1 MGSETW
7 YLSIK
12 PTFLSEL
19 LALPPK
25 EVAQINKKLLLLT
38 EDPTPDAKTKKQL
51 KYLDGKL
58 HRLRAGDYRIF
69 YTFEQPN
76 ISVLALRRR
85 DDTTYDEE
93 VEPEKLRGIISEFDS
108 AKHTSTNHWERWL
121 TPEPKNK
128 KKKSAPL
135 PRAIDDELLN
145 ALSVPKAFRKSLTAV
160 ATEDDLLDCPVPGNI
175 LDRIMD
181 AVLARPLEQIV
192 TQPDLVVD
200 HPDDLV
206 RFREG
211 ELLGFLLRLNPEQEK
226 FVTWAVKGK
235 GATLLKGGPGTGK
248 STVALY
254 RVREMLH
261 ALQKNGVHEPHILF
275 TTYTKALTRV
285 SEQLLESLLGEDA
298 RFVDVRTADAIAR
311 EIASS
316 GGKTLEAAKSKMLRE
331 ILFSA
336 IEQARYE
343 GNALKVAA
351 QQKTI
356 HALDRNFLL
365 EEIQSVIE
373 ARGLTTLAH
382 YMEAVRP
389 GRGAALNKTQRE
401 AVWRVREAFVK
412 VLASRGLVTWEQ
424 IRALAAHRVETGEVA
439 AKYDA
444 VLIDEAQDLQP
455 TALRVLVGLCKT
467 PGGLFLTAD
476 ANQSIYGGSFRW
488 SDVHASLQFQ
498 GRTGIL
504 KANHRSTREIA
515 IAAESYLRSDRED
528 VVLDAEDPEAR
539 YVHTGPLPAV
549 RAVRDTKD
557 ETKILARFFRS
568 ATRELRLG
576 LGACAVLCPYND
588 AASRIAGALTDA
600 GMSAAKVDGD
610 ELDLKKPGIKV
621 LTLKSAKGLEFP
633 IVAMAGYLD
642 EPYPNWVPSVDENR
656 MELFAR
662 ERRTM
667 YVAMTRPMRALL
679 LVVPEEEKS
688 PLLAGFS
695 PERWNMGEEKL

>member
-1 MGSETW
+1 MADSW
-7 YLSIK
+7 FLNIK

-25 EVAQINKKLLLLT
+25 EALQINKKLLLLT

-58 HRLRAGDYRIF
+58 HRLRAGDYRVF
-69 YTFEQPN
+69 YTFEEPH

-85 DDTTYDEE
+85 DDTTYDEDI
-93 VEPEKLRGIISEFDS
+93 EPEKLRGPAPQFI
-108 AKHTSTNHWERWL
+108 ATAQPPTSHWDRWL
-121 TPEPKNK
+121 TPEPKGK
-128 KKKSAPL
+128 KKKSTPL
-135 PRAIDDELLN
+135 PRAIDDALLN
-145 ALSVPKAFRKSLTAV
+145 ALSIPKAFRKALVAI
-160 ATEDDLLDCPVPGNI
+160 ATEDELLDCPVPANI
-175 LDRIMD
+175 LDRVMD

-192 TQPDLVVD
+192 TQPDLVVE

-226 FVTWAVKGK
+226 FVSWAIKGK

-254 RVREMLH
+254 RVREMLRTY
-261 ALQKNGVHEPHILF
+261 QKNGIAEPRILF

-285 SEQLLESLLGEDA
+285 SEQLLESLLGKDA
-298 RFVDVRTADAIAR
+298 RFVDVRTADAVAR

-316 GGKTLEAAKSKMLRE
+316 GKTLDAAKSKMLRE
-331 ILFSA
+331 ILISA
-336 IEQARYE
+336 IELARYE

-356 HALDRNFLL
+356 HALDRHFLL

-373 ARGLTTLAH
+373 ARGLTTLGQ

-424 IRALAAHRVETGEVA
+424 IRALAATRIESGEVA

-515 IAAESYLRSDRED
+515 IAAESYLRAERED

-539 YVHTGPLPAV
+539 YVHTGPVPAV
-549 RAVRDTKD
+549 RAVHDTKD

-576 LGACAVLCPYND
+576 LGACAVLCPYNNG
-588 AASRIAGALTDA
+588 ASRIAAELTDA
-600 GMSAAKVDGD
+600 GLAATKVDGD
-610 ELDLKKPGIKV
+610 DLDLKKPGIKV

-633 IVAMAGYLD
+633 IVAMAGFLD
-642 EPYPNWVPSVDENR
+642 EPYPNWVPPVDENR
-656 MELFAR
+656 WELLAR

-679 LVVPEEEKS
+679 VVVPENNRS
-688 PLLAGFS
+688 GLLEGFS
-695 PERWNMGEEKL
+695 PDRWNMGEETL

>member
-1 MGSETW
+1 MADSWILT
-7 YLSIK
+7 IK
-12 PTFLSEL
+12 PTLLSEL

-25 EVAQINKKLLLLT
+25 EMAQIHKKLLLLAD
-38 EDPTPDAKTKKQL
+38 DPAPDAKTKKQL

-58 HRLRAGDYRIF
+58 HRLRSGDYRVF
-69 YTFEQPN
+69 YTFEKPN

-85 DDTTYDEE
+85 DDSTYDEDI
-93 VEPEKLRGIISEFDS
+93 EPENLGGLLPNLDDAGRK
-108 AKHTSTNHWERWL
+108 TPNHWDRWL
-121 TPEPKNK
+121 APEPKGK
-128 KKKSAPL
+128 KKKSTPL
-135 PRAIDDELLN
+135 PRAIDETLLD
-145 ALSVPKAFRKSLTAV
+145 ALSVPKPFRKALAAV
-160 ATEDDLLDCPVPGNI
+160 ATEDELLDCPVPGNI
-175 LDRIMD
+175 LDRVMD
-181 AVLARPLEQIV
+181 AVLARPLEQVV
-192 TQPDLVVD
+192 TQPDLVVE

-226 FVTWAVKGK
+226 FVSWAVKGK

-254 RVREMLH
+254 RVREMLRT
-261 ALQKNGVHEPHILF
+261 LQKNGVKEPRILF

-285 SEQLLESLLGEDA
+285 SEQLLESLLGKDA
-298 RFVDVRTADAIAR
+298 RFVEVRTADAISR
-311 EIASS
+311 EIASD
-316 GGKTLEAAKSKMLRE
+316 GGKTPETAKSKMLRE
-331 ILFSA
+331 ILISA

-356 HALDRNFLL
+356 HALDRSFLL

-373 ARGLTTLAH
+373 ARGLTTLAE
-382 YMEAVRP
+382 YMDAVRP

-401 AVWRVREAFVK
+401 AVYRVREAFVK
-412 VLASRGLVTWEQ
+412 VLAARGLVTWEQ
-424 IRALAAHRVETGEVA
+424 LRAKAAARIEAGEVPP
-439 AKYDA
+439 KYDA

-504 KANHRSTREIA
+504 RANHRSTREIA
-515 IAAESYLRSDRED
+515 IAAESYLRADQ
-528 VVLDAEDPEAR
+528 VNAVLDAEDSDAR
-539 YVHTGPLPAV
+539 YVHSGPLPAV
-549 RAVRDTKD
+549 RAVRNTQD
-557 ETKILARFFRS
+557 ETQILARFFRS

-576 LGACAVLCPYND
+576 LGACAVLCPYNN
-588 AASRIAGALTDA
+588 AASRIAAALSDA
-600 GMSAAKVDGD
+600 GLSASKVDGD
-610 ELDLKKPGIKV
+610 DLDLKKPGVKV

-633 IVAMAGYLD
+633 IVAIAGFLD
-642 EPYPNWVPSVDENR
+642 EPYPNWTPPVEENR
-656 MELFAR
+656 IELLSR

-679 LVVPEEEKS
+679 VVVPEGERS
-688 PLLAGFS
+688 PLLEGFS
-695 PERWNMGEEKL
+695 PDRWNMGEEKL

>member
-1 MGSETW
+1 MVDSW
-7 YLSIK
+7 FLSIK

-25 EVAQINKKLLLLT
+25 EALQINKKLLLLT

-58 HRLRAGDYRIF
+58 HRLRVGDYRVF

-85 DDTTYDEE
+85 DDTTYDEDI
-93 VEPEKLRGIISEFDS
+93 EPEKLQGNMPALETPPQSQ
-108 AKHTSTNHWERWL
+108 TNHWDRWL
-121 TPEPKNK
+121 TPEPKGK
-128 KKKSAPL
+128 KKKSTPL
-135 PRAIDDELLN
+135 PRSIDDALLD
-145 ALSVPKAFRKSLTAV
+145 ALSVPKSFRKTLSAV
-160 ATEDDLLDCPVPGNI
+160 ATEDELLDCPVPGNI
-175 LDRIMD
+175 LDRVMD

-192 TQPDLVVD
+192 TQPDLVVE

-226 FVTWAVKGK
+226 FVAWAIKGK

-254 RVREMLH
+254 RVREMLRTF
-261 ALQKNGVHEPHILF
+261 QKNGIAEPRILF

-285 SEQLLESLLGEDA
+285 SEQLLDSLLGKNA

-316 GGKTLEAAKSKMLRE
+316 GGKSLEAAKTKMLRE
-331 ILFSA
+331 ILQSA
-336 IEQARYE
+336 IELARYE

-356 HALDRNFLL
+356 HALDRHFLL

-373 ARGLTTLAH
+373 ARGLTTLSQ

-424 IRALAAHRVETGEVA
+424 IRALAATRIESGEVT

-515 IAAESYLRSDRED
+515 IAAESYLRSDRDD

-539 YVHTGPLPAV
+539 YVHTGPVPAV
-549 RAVRDTKD
+549 RAVHDTKD

-568 ATRELRLG
+568 AMRELRLG
-576 LGACAVLCPYND
+576 LGACAVLCPYNSG
-588 AASRIAGALTDA
+588 ASRIAGELTDA
-600 GMSAAKVDGD
+600 GLSATKVDGD
-610 ELDLKKPGIKV
+610 DLDLRKPGVKV

-633 IVAMAGYLD
+633 IVATAGFLD
-642 EPYPNWVPSVDENR
+642 EPYPNWVPPVDENR
-656 MELFAR
+656 LELFAR

-679 LVVPEEEKS
+679 VVVPEDKRS
-688 PLLAGFS
+688 ALLDGFS
-695 PERWNMGEEKL
+695 PKRWNLGEETL